1 MLWNREIVCVGD
13 GDGVDCRV
21 AVPDREYVFQKDD
34 IIICVLAD
42 VEEAYLCLFEK
53 WNSRNL
59 GQKREQTKEILL
71 NLFFY
76 WHFKFL
82 SGDTIDEL

>member
-59 GQKREQTKEILL
+59 GQKWEQIKRDFIQHSGRSCFLE
-71 NLFFY
+71 
-76 WHFKFL
+76 L
-82 SGDTIDEL
+82 SGYR